1 MWWESSADKAGE
13 QSLVGNV
20 VGVLGSVQCTKNCVE
35 YPQSKFENVRKGFNG

>member
-20 VGVLGSVQCTKNCVE
+20 VGVLGSLQCTKNCVE

>member
-20 VGVLGSVQCTKNCVE
+20 VGVLGSLQRTKNCVE
-35 YPQSKFENVRKGFNG
+35 YPQSKFENVRKGFNV